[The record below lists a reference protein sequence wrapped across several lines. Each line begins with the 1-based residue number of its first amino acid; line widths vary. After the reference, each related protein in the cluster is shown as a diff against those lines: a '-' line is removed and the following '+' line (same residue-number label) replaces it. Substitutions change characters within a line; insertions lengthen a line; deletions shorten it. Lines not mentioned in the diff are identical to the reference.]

1 MQAKFHIE
9 KIGHGRFEVR
19 HHGLV
24 GARLGLLFGRAGWWV
39 AEAPNGAPL
48 GCYPSRK
55 AGAQALYDHAMR
67 QG

>member
-1 MQAKFHIE
+1 MQDKFHIV
-9 KIGHGRFEVR
+9 KIGHGRYEVR

-24 GARLGLLFGRAGWWV
+24 GARLGLLLGQAGRWV

-48 GCYPSRK
+48 GHHRSRK
-55 AGAQALYDHAMR
+55 AGAQALYDHAMQ

>member
-1 MQAKFHIE
+1 MRDLFHIE

-24 GARLGLLFGRAGWWV
+24 GARLGLLFGRAGRWV
-39 AEAPNGAPL
+39 AEAPNGVSL
-48 GCYPSRK
+48 GIYPSRQV
-55 AGAQALYDHAMR
+55 GAQALYEHAMR